1 MDTITY
7 ASVAALPLSIV
18 RSSKH
23 RPLVPEADFV
33 PLNLTYLVSR
43 SWLRLFQA
51 TGPCNDL

>member
-7 ASVAALPLSIV
+7 ASVAVLPWSIV
-18 RSSKH
+18 QSSK

-33 PLNLTYLVSR
+33 PLDLTYLVSR